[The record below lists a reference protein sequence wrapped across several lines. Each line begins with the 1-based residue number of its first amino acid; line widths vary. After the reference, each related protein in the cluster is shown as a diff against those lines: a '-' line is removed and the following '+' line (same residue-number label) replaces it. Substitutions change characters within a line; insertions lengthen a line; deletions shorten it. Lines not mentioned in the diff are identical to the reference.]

1 MHAFLTT
8 SLNQYQGTI
17 ELIALLAVL
26 SPFLFPRVR
35 KFFSRKDLNDRMDVY
50 ESNQKSLQASIE
62 IIVKELTQNGGVG
75 GLKTSTMK
83 DNIGKALRDIA
94 AVSEQVAE
102 NNQDIKEL
110 KTETSDIRSDLSR
123 VEGTV
128 QMLVTDYAKG

>member
-1 MHAFLTT
+1 
-8 SLNQYQGTI
+8 
-17 ELIALLAVL
+17 
-26 SPFLFPRVR
+26 
-35 KFFSRKDLNDRMDVY
+35 MDVY